1 VLTRITQ
8 FFVNSPVEILVLW
21 GVVAVLVIV
30 LVFGRPTRVTLAT
43 GKHGSLQISRHAL
56 HRLIEACCEQVKGV
70 DSAHATV
77 SGCAGKFKT
86 RIRLKVRPD
95 AKLDAIQGYLTQ
107 EVAGIYREN
116 LGIENEGPVEID
128 ITGVVPEEKGF

>member
-1 VLTRITQ
+1 MFTRIIQ
-8 FFVNSPVEILVLW
+8 FFVNSPVEILILW
-21 GVVAVLVIV
+21 GLVVVLVVALI
-30 LVFGRPTRVTLAT
+30 LNRPSRVTLAT

-70 DSAHATV
+70 DSARVTV
-77 SGCAGKFKT
+77 SGGTGRFTT
-86 RIRLKVRPD
+86 RIRLKVRPN

-107 EVAGIYREN
+107 EVAAIYREN
-116 LGIENEGPVEID
+116 LGIENDGPVEID

>member
-8 FFVNSPVEILVLW
+8 FFVNSPVEILALW
-21 GVVAVLVIV
+21 GVVVALVIA
-30 LVFGRPTRVTLAT
+30 LVFSRPSRVTLAT

-56 HRLIEACCEQVKGV
+56 HRLLEACCAQEKGV
-70 DSAHATV
+70 DSARATV
-77 SGCAGKFKT
+77 SGRAGKFKT

-107 EVAGIYREN
+107 EVADIYREN
-116 LGIENEGPVEID
+116 LGIENEGPVAID

>member
-1 VLTRITQ
+1 MFTRITQ

-21 GVVAVLVIV
+21 GLVAMLVIV
-30 LVFGRPTRVTLAT
+30 LVFCRPSRVTLSA
-43 GKHGSLQISRHAL
+43 GKQGSLQISRHAL

-70 DSAHATV
+70 DSARATV
-77 SGCAGKFKT
+77 SGSTGKFKT

-107 EVAGIYREN
+107 EVAEIYREN
-116 LGIENEGPVEID
+116 LGIENEGPVEIA